1 MINPVKNLIK
11 DILTE
16 TKSDANLEKELLND
30 LTKETK

>member
-16 TKSDANLEKELLND
+16 TKVTPTLKKNY
-30 LTKETK
+30 LTI